1 MNQGRS
7 PQQMKTNYKGA
18 FFSMIG
24 LFVTILIIIITE

>member
-7 PQQMKTNYKGA
+7 PQQMETNYKGA

-24 LFVTILIIIITE
+24 LAITILIIIITQ